1 MYMYFSEKANSK
13 FFLRHSIPKVSLKKN
28 KIFLPTGVVE
38 HFLMDGQTV
47 KNNRLPLPL
56 PML

>member
-1 MYMYFSEKANSK
+1 MYFSEKANSK
-13 FFLRHSIPKVSLKKN
+13 FFLRHSIPKVSLKKKTN

-38 HFLMDGQTV
+38 HFLMDGETV